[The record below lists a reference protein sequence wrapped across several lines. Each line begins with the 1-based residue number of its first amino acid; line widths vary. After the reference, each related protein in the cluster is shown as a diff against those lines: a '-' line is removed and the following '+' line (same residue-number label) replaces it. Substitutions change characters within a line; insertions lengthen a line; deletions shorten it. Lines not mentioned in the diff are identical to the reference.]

1 MPHTHTTKGGA
12 RPSTPQSSQGGAA
25 RAKALAVGLRSRR
38 WRGTALSA
46 LKMTS
51 THFNP
56 VDIDVHGG
64 YIQGLTHP
72 SNVMQAVAPLW
83 KRRAGT
89 LSAAVKT
96 SWVERL
102 FVLTDTALFWYELG
116 GMLVSQHGRVE
127 FRHIR
132 SIRSVEQ
139 SSGAAANASEPDLA
153 NHGPMHQLE
162 ITLVTDF
169 VLLVGGAQPEFVE
182 AWKLAIAQSV
192 ERAAL
197 LLANPSEPPPPLPSP
212 PAALRRL
219 ELTGIVAIG
228 VLGKARSALTGTLKT
243 GLEHAGFIS
252 HHDLAAKQR
261 DGWSSRNVVLTEN
274 ALYFYKPILRKH
286 ADTAEPSVSG
296 DYIFGREVGRM
307 PLGMAD
313 VHVEQGGL
321 HPWG

>member
-1 MPHTHTTKGGA
+1 MPTASSRQPGPLTNRKKALLCIVCTHTLPRFEGA
-12 RPSTPQSSQGGAA
+12 NQHSTYAPWAIPHRESGR
-25 RAKALAVGLRSRR
+25 RANLAVGLRIGAR
-38 WRGTALSA
+38 WHSA

-56 VDIDVHGG
+56 VDMNAGG

-72 SNVMQAVAPLW
+72 PRHAAVAP
-83 KRRAGT
+83 RG
-89 LSAAVKT
+89 SGGQEHGVVKT

-169 VLLVGGAQPEFVE
+169 VLLVGGSQPEFVE

-197 LLANPSEPPPPLPSP
+197 LLANLSEPPPPATRPT
-212 PAALRRL
+212 ARL
-219 ELTGIVAIG
+219 ELTGISTPQKAIG
-228 VLGKARSALTGTLKT
+228 FTGTLKT

-252 HHDLAAKQR
+252 ITTR
-261 DGWSSRNVVLTEN
+261 R
-274 ALYFYKPILRKH
+274 
-286 ADTAEPSVSG
+286 
-296 DYIFGREVGRM
+296 
-307 PLGMAD
+307 
-313 VHVEQGGL
+313 
-321 HPWG
+321 